1 MPLTV
6 VLLWTLP
13 LALTLGLGAAL
24 VHVGQRNGDRP
35 GEAVVS
41 GVEPDLRGRGVW
53 ITVQNPGQQS
63 VLLGGLVRRA
73 RLRLRC
79 EAGSFVT
86 APRRSTRHGLLA
98 SRYPAVCAV
107 APGGT
112 ETLLVT
118 ASEPTGRRAELVL
131 TIGEAGR
138 LRVVHRAVRLPG
150 PVGVAPPAPTDPPL
164 REGAR
169 DGGY

>member
-6 VLLWTLP
+6 VLLLILP
-13 LALTLGLGAAL
+13 LALTLGLGATFL
-24 VHVGQRNGDRP
+24 HVGLRNGDRP

-41 GVEPDLRGRGVW
+41 EVEPDLRGRGVW
-53 ITVQNPGQQS
+53 ITVQNPGHQS

-86 APRRSTRHGLLA
+86 VPRRTSRHGLLA
-98 SRYPAVCAV
+98 TRYPAVCAV

-112 ETLLVT
+112 ETILVT

-131 TIGEAGR
+131 AIGEAGR
-138 LRVVHRAVRLPG
+138 LRVVHRAVRLPRA
-150 PVGVAPPAPTDPPL
+150 VGVAPPAPTNPPL
-164 REGAR
+164 RESAR
-169 DGGY
+169 GGRH